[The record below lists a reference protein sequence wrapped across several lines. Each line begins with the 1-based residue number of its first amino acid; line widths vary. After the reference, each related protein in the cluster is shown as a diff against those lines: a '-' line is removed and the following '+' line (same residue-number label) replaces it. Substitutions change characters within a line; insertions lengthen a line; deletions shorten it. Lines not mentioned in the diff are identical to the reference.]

1 MTTTSA
7 AITPRIYV
15 GTYAKYND
23 GSIFGK
29 WFDLSDYSCKE
40 DFLADCA
47 ELHKDEADPE
57 FMFQDWED
65 IPDTFISESSIG
77 EDFWE
82 WWDDIE
88 DLCIEEQEAYKYYSD
103 NLPKGEAADFKRFK
117 DEYHGCFDSEREFAD
132 NLAEEQGFFEAMEK
146 AGISPSYFDTDAYAN
161 DLFQGE
167 FWMSD
172 KGHVF
177 TR

>member
-29 WFDLSDYSCKE
+29 WFDLSDYSSKE

-82 WWDDIE
+82 WW
-88 DLCIEEQEAYKYYSD
+88 EEGF
-103 NLPKGEAADFKRFK
+103 LLRGKRS
-117 DEYHGCFDSEREFAD
+117 GSRR
-132 NLAEEQGFFEAMEK
+132 FFRDGRSWFGRKIA
-146 AGISPSYFDTDAYAN
+146 
-161 DLFQGE
+161 
-167 FWMSD
+167 
-172 KGHVF
+172 
-177 TR
+177 

>member
-1 MTTTSA
+1 M
-7 AITPRIYV
+7 
-15 GTYAKYND
+15 
-23 GSIFGK
+23 
-29 WFDLSDYSCKE
+29 
-40 DFLADCA
+40 
-47 ELHKDEADPE
+47 
-57 FMFQDWED
+57 
-65 IPDTFISESSIG
+65 
-77 EDFWE
+77 
-82 WWDDIE
+82 
-88 DLCIEEQEAYKYYSD
+88 
-103 NLPKGEAADFKRFK
+103 PKGEAADFKRFK